1 MKKVP
6 LRTCVVSHEKCEKKD
21 LLRVV
26 RTPLGEVLYDSTGK
40 LNGKGAYL
48 KKSIEVINKATV
60 NIGTIYGTKNAGTIL
75 DKDNY
80 KNISIKF
87 SNVPNNFNEGLK
99 SLFIDIDY

>member
-6 LRTCVVSHEKCEKKD
+6 LTTCVVSHEKCEKKD

-48 KKSIEVINKATV
+48 KKSIEVINKAKK
-60 NIGTIYGTKNAGTIL
+60 TKIL
-75 DKDNY
+75 EKALGVSISDEVYDNLER
-80 KNISIKF
+80 II
-87 SNVPNNFNEGLK
+87 NETN
-99 SLFIDIDY
+99 

>member
-26 RTPLGEVLYDSTGK
+26 RTPLGEVVYDSTGK

-48 KKSIEVINKATV
+48 KKSIEVINKAKK
-60 NIGTIYGTKNAGTIL
+60 TKIL
-75 DKDNY
+75 EKALGVSISEEVYDNLER
-80 KNISIKF
+80 II
-87 SNVPNNFNEGLK
+87 NETN
-99 SLFIDIDY
+99 